1 MTNMKEDNNTNYGL
15 FLNVVSSLKNSQGFY
30 SRLYNQIQK
39 MNEEQ
44 RLELEEQIN
53 NIEPKFKDVVDVI
66 LYLEG

>member
-1 MTNMKEDNNTNYGL
+1 MKYTKENNNTNYEL
-15 FLNVVSSLKNSQGFY
+15 FLNTVNSLKNSQGFY
-30 SRLYNQIQK
+30 SRLYNQIQE
-39 MNEEQ
+39 MDDEQ

>member
-1 MTNMKEDNNTNYGL
+1 MNYTKENNNTNYEL
-15 FLNVVSSLKNSQGFY
+15 FLNVVNSLKNSQGFY
-30 SRLYNQIQK
+30 SRLYNQIQE
-39 MNEEQ
+39 MDDEQ